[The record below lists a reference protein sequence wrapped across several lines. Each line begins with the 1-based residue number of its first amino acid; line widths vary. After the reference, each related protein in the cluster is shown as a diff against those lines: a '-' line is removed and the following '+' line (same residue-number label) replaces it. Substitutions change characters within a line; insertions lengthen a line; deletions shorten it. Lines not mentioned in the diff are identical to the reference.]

1 MNNGLDDD
9 ASFVDFGREL
19 VTGRPTD
26 RARFKVPTL
35 RNIARTAPYMHD
47 GRFTTLE
54 EVVHFYNT
62 GVKKSSTVDPLM
74 QFNLKPGLNLSVQD
88 EQDLV
93 AYLKTLS
100 DENFLTNPLFRMP

>member
-1 MNNGLDDD
+1 
-9 ASFVDFGREL
+9 
-19 VTGRPTD
+19 
-26 RARFKVPTL
+26 
-35 RNIARTAPYMHD
+35 MHD

>member
-1 MNNGLDDD
+1 M
-9 ASFVDFGREL
+9 GREL